1 MALGPWQFNARL
13 RQRFLNIHRWMGRS
27 YVVAVLFGGL
37 GGLALAT
44 RSLYGLVTH
53 LGFALLAVLWLFAT
67 LQAYLRIRA
76 RDQVRHRQWMIR
88 SYALT
93 LAAVTLR
100 IYLPASQI
108 AGIPFPDAYQTISWL
123 CWVPNLVVA
132 EWWILRSRLAPAVV

>member
-67 LQAYLRIRA
+67 LQP
-76 RDQVRHRQWMIR
+76 
-88 SYALT
+88 
-93 LAAVTLR
+93 
-100 IYLPASQI
+100 YLPILPPAPPPPRPRL
-108 AGIPFPDAYQTISWL
+108 IPPT
-123 CWVPNLVVA
+123 PPPP
-132 EWWILRSRLAPAVV
+132 PAVHH